1 MDHAMDDIRIMLTH
15 NRCARAAHHA
25 PTARQ
30 PSAHIMS
37 VSVRVSSRDRIALC
51 RPTGRLVFCWARRC
65 EGGPRS
71 PCRRLAGDSRTCPL
85 PSTRWLRAQF
95 VRHGVCARILPWG
108 VASRSVRWLSDH
120 LQDNSLSTRRG
131 TSMEGPSL
139 TCDISVE
146 PYPLDTFEHVPES
159 L

>member
-1 MDHAMDDIRIMLTH
+1 MCARAASTGSGMDYAMDDIRIMLTH
-15 NRCARAAHHA
+15 NRCARAARHA

-37 VSVRVSSRDRIALC
+37 VSVLVSSRDRIALC
-51 RPTGRLVFCWARRC
+51 RPTGRLVFCRARRC

-131 TSMEGPSL
+131 TSMGGSL
-139 TCDISVE
+139 SHMR
-146 PYPLDTFEHVPES
+146 YLR
-159 L
+159 